1 MGGQPLAQ
9 RLQDKSHNWADLQ
22 KLIPNMIVEGLSGY
36 AFSCPDLIGGGD
48 WVSFLDES
56 KLDRE
61 LVVRSAQ
68 CHALM
73 PMMQFS
79 VAPWRILSKEQLDA
93 VKKAVALR
101 EKFTPLIMKLAREAA
116 KTGEPILKSMEYAFP
131 NQGFA
136 EIKDQFLLGDQLLV
150 APMLEK
156 GKTER
161 TVLLPK
167 GKWLADDGKL
177 YKGGKSYL
185 ITIPLDRLAHFE
197 LVK

>member
-1 MGGQPLAQ
+1 
-9 RLQDKSHNWADLQ
+9 
-22 KLIPNMIVEGLSGY
+22 
-36 AFSCPDLIGGGD
+36 
-48 WVSFLDES
+48 
-56 KLDRE
+56 
-61 LVVRSAQ
+61 
-68 CHALM
+68 
-73 PMMQFS
+73 MMQFS